1 MGSSKNAVTVSNEL
15 RIVLLMCL
23 AEVLSMTGFAAYPA
37 FLATLRDNW
46 SLSNSEA
53 GLIGGAFFAG
63 YMAAVP
69 VLSSLTDRLD
79 ARRIHIV
86 SCLLAGVSTVLFALL
101 AEGVVTA
108 ALFQALIGAGLG
120 GTYMPGLKALT
131 DRVGGARQ
139 SRYIAFY
146 TATFGIGTSLSLLL
160 AGWLGSLFT
169 WRWTFALLASG
180 PATAATLIF
189 RGLRPQLPIAVGE
202 RQVLKRMGEV
212 LRDHSV
218 RSYILGYFAHCWE
231 LFGLRSWMV
240 AFLVFSYGLA
250 RTSQPLLSPTEAAAA
265 INLLGLPASI
275 LGNEAAGRLGR
286 ARYVTLVMMASGSL
300 AWLAGFSSGWP
311 WWVII
316 LILALYL
323 ITVMADSA
331 ALTAGLVAATP
342 AANRGSAMAVYSF
355 LGFGGGFAA
364 PMVFGAVLDGAGG
377 KVNPQAWGFAF
388 ASLGAGCLL
397 LSLIARFKKP
407 SG

>member
-1 MGSSKNAVTVSNEL
+1 MGISKNAVTVSNEL
-15 RIVLLMCL
+15 RIVLLLCL

-46 SLSNSEA
+46 GLSNSEA
-53 GLIGGAFFAG
+53 GFIGGAFFAG

-86 SCLLAGVSTVLFALL
+86 SCLLAGAGTALFALL
-101 AEGVVTA
+101 AEGAVTA

-131 DRVGGARQ
+131 DRVGGPRQ
-139 SRYIAFY
+139 GRYIAFY

-180 PATAATLIF
+180 PTTAAILIF
-189 RGLRPQLPIAVGE
+189 RGLRPQSLVAVGE
-202 RQVLKRMGEV
+202 RQVLRRMGEV
-212 LRDHSV
+212 LRDPSV
-218 RSYILGYFAHCWE
+218 RGYILGYFAHCWE

-250 RTSQPLLSPTEAAAA
+250 RTSQPLLSPTEAAAV

-300 AWLAGFSSGWP
+300 AWLAGFSSVWL
-311 WWVII
+311 WWVTI
-316 LILALYL
+316 LILACYF
-323 ITVMADSA
+323 IAVMADSA

-342 AANRGSAMAVYSF
+342 AANRGSAMAIYSF

-364 PMVFGAVLDGAGG
+364 PMVFGAVLDLAGG
-377 KVNPQAWGFAF
+377 KANSPAWGFAF
-388 ASLGAGCLL
+388 ASLGAGCLI